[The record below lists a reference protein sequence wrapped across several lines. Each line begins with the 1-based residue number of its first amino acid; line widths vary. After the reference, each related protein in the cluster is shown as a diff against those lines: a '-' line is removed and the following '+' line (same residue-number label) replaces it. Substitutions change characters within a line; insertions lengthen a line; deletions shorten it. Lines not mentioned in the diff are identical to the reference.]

1 LDEDFI
7 EDFKKLPKLQINSDA
22 KREFTLMNKVYD
34 TMMPKFRISVLDKY
48 GENLDYVYIKD
59 CKYFALK

>member
-1 LDEDFI
+1 
-7 EDFKKLPKLQINSDA
+7 
-22 KREFTLMNKVYD
+22 MNKVYD

-59 CKYFALK
+59 CKYFALKQLGKLLGNGPTKDASGHF